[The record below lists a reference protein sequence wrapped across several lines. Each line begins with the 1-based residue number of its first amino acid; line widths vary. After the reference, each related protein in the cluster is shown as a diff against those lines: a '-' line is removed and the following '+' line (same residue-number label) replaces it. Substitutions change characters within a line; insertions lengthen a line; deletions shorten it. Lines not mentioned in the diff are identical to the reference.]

1 MENNDLYCPIC
12 LCDDEESKGEVFG
25 RTPCLHTFHSSCWA
39 TWIAEGKLRCP
50 TCNRPLVGPELE
62 LTPPEVCPAPRILED
77 DANENNTDDPQN
89 LELEG
94 EYQGSTYTY
103 TSSNDLAVVDRNN
116 GIREGVNTENNTENS
131 SSLPNAPSS
140 PDSSDEDREGVDD
153 EDSVDEE
160 LSHSTSYTYY
170 TTATDTA
177 TFTCVTQSTL
187 VQTAPLQIP
196 DFVGLTISEPAED
209 EGIPPPPSAELFLS
223 AVYDQLQVQEVECGW
238 EVHTQVRSN
247 LNQCL
252 CLSVASSIIHG
263 MSGNVPATNSSQL
276 HDVAE
281 AFGTALTAAVP
292 QQLHETLGLT
302 PV

>member
-1 MENNDLYCPIC
+1 M
-12 LCDDEESKGEVFG
+12 
-25 RTPCLHTFHSSCWA
+25 
-39 TWIAEGKLRCP
+39 
-50 TCNRPLVGPELE
+50 E

-160 LSHSTSYTYY
+160 LSQSTSYTYY

-177 TFTCVTQSTL
+177 L
-187 VQTAPLQIP
+187 R
-196 DFVGLTISEPAED
+196 
-209 EGIPPPPSAELFLS
+209 LS
-223 AVYDQLQVQEVECGW
+223 LNVYMLPI
-238 EVHTQVRSN
+238 HN
-247 LNQCL
+247 
-252 CLSVASSIIHG
+252 AS
-263 MSGNVPATNSSQL
+263 L
-276 HDVAE
+276 
-281 AFGTALTAAVP
+281 L
-292 QQLHETLGLT
+292 
-302 PV
+302 